1 MKLSTANLSQALQN
15 IKPMKRLSNKLKQAV
30 GQRSKPKNS
39 VGKGAIASQPA
50 IAEDLSRNNGKIN
63 LEAKASSEAKAESS
77 PHISS
82 SAKANSTKANSAK
95 TSGIVGFVQNSKLVQ
110 SSKSARVAFHLLLVK
125 PWVLVVG
132 LWLVSALSA
141 VVAIEGLINP
151 SKLTEDLPEPAAEVA
166 PVAKANSF
174 IDVEQGAE
182 GITDDGKEIE
192 KSEPDASEA
201 IAANAQF
208 PVWPLVTLV
217 GSCAAG
223 CVVISR
229 RRAMLRIAAAR
240 TRNRGRK
247 LQSAKPQIAKLQSA
261 KLQSAKLQSA
271 KPQIAP
277 TRLKA
282 SNHNPT
288 RRSPSAPRVLTPV
301 TALKSK
307 ARLAVGKAGD
317 KNKEKARDKAIEK
330 TVSTTLGKKRR
341 QRKRSSSHQAAAK
354 PAGKSRV
361 LISRSTAQQA
371 APQSKVSQPGS
382 SPRARQKVT
391 RLVRR
396 QPVVSVVPAEH
407 ANRLD
412 WAEGSLAHDL
422 DKRVSM

>member
-1 MKLSTANLSQALQN
+1 MKLSTANLSQTLQN
-15 IKPMKRLSNKLKQAV
+15 IKPMKRLSSRLKQAV
-30 GQRSKPKNS
+30 GQRSKSKNS
-39 VGKGAIASQPA
+39 VSKGAIASQPA
-50 IAEDLSRNNGKIN
+50 SAEDLSRNNGKIN

-77 PHISS
+77 SHISS
-82 SAKANSTKANSAK
+82 SAKTNSAKANSAK
-95 TSGIVGFVQNSKLVQ
+95 ASSAKANGIVGFVQNSKLVQ

-151 SKLTEDLPEPAAEVA
+151 SKLTEDLPEPAGEVA

-192 KSEPDASEA
+192 KSEPNASEVVA
-201 IAANAQF
+201 SNSQF

-247 LQSAKPQIAKLQSA
+247 LPSAKT
-261 KLQSAKLQSA
+261 
-271 KPQIAP
+271 QIAP

-288 RRSPSAPRVLTPV
+288 RRAPSAPRVLTPV

-317 KNKEKARDKAIEK
+317 KNKEKAREKAMEK